1 MSTRLQKI
9 IGVSILSLVIFG
21 SCALLTSQYRLPT
34 INLDTNVVV
43 IYTADWCS
51 ICETPKQF
59 FKKYDIKYVELD
71 YENEREIKRLLT
83 IARQLN
89 YTGELDGVRIII
101 VRKHIMVGFNP
112 ADILEI
118 LGKGKK

>member
-51 ICETPKQF
+51 ICETAKQF

-89 YTGELDGVRIII
+89 YTGELDGVPIII